1 MRKLA
6 LALAGLLAF
15 AANAQNLTKTEEGH
29 AAVAICYATCMA
41 RGETLQLAAI
51 AKADRLTDLLLTP
64 QFLALPSDVQQVF
77 VDDERESWCLLA
89 QTAVQNAEACQVG
102 CVDLEQVYDVSS
114 SHARTR
120 FREALREFTADL
132 REAGL
137 WTNYRTSPDPGTPAF
152 TRACNAYLSD
162 GSASGSSALL
172 LKRVRPE
179 DLAVPKQ
186 AKPNSDD

>member
-15 AANAQNLTKTEEGH
+15 AANAQNLTKAEEGR

-64 QFLALPSDVQQVF
+64 QFLALPSDVQQLF
-77 VDDERESWCLLA
+77 VDAERESLCLLA
-89 QTAVQNAEACQVG
+89 QASVQNAEACQVG

-162 GSASGSSALL
+162 DSASGSSALL

-179 DLAVPKQ
+179 DLATPKQ

>member
-6 LALAGLLAF
+6 LALVGLLAF
-15 AANAQNLTKTEEGH
+15 AANAQNLTKAEEGR

-51 AKADRLTDLLLTP
+51 AKADRLTDLYLTP
-64 QFLALPSDVQQVF
+64 QFLALATDVQQLF
-77 VDDERESWCLLA
+77 VDNEQDSLCLLA
-89 QTAVQNAEACQVG
+89 QIAVQNAEACQVG

-179 DLAVPKQ
+179 DLAAPKQ